1 VLSLKKIFNPTILGL
16 TFGISLMAYTVF
28 AYTSPAQAPPAGN
41 AAEPVNVGA
50 NPQAKQGGLWVDSV
64 VVNGGIKLGGFS
76 PPQRPPCDTN
86 TRGTF
91 IFDTTA
97 NRPYTC
103 NGSSWNE
110 YTGPKGDKGG
120 TGSSGGAGP
129 RGPQGPQG
137 PQGSGGP
144 QGPQGPQGP
153 TTDIPPTLNN
163 WYGICMER
171 RTNQHVCYGAR
182 WPAYCQ
188 TMPYTVGIESKCAC
202 QDGFSKVTTGIN
214 HDPSSIYSNPYYS
227 CAK

>member
-1 VLSLKKIFNPTILGL
+1 
-16 TFGISLMAYTVF
+16 MAYTVF

-50 NPQAKQGGLWVDSV
+50 NPQTKQGGLWVDSV

-144 QGPQGPQGP
+144 EGPQGFQGP
-153 TTDIPPTLNN
+153 TRYTSPSSG
-163 WYGICMER
+163 WYGTCMHR
-171 RTNQHVCYGAR
+171 NTNVRYCLSAR
-182 WPAYCQ
+182 WPAYCK
-188 TMPYTVGIESKCAC
+188 SKFNRRSYCAC
-202 QDGFSKVTTGIN
+202 YDGYSLVHTGTN
-214 HDPSSIYSNPYYS
+214 HDVSSRYSNQYYS
-227 CAK
+227 CTK